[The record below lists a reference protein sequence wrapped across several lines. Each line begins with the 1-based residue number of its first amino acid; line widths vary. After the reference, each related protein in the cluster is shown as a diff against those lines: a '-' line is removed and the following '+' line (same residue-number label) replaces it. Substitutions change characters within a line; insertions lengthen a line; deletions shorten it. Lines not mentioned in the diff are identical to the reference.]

1 MLWHTSIEPRRTAL
15 CGEMSES
22 ISGRPVD
29 LHSNRPYL
37 DRWRD

>member
-15 CGEMSES
+15 CGEMSAP

-29 LHSNRPYL
+29 LHSDRPL
-37 DRWRD
+37 PG

>member
-15 CGEMSES
+15 CGEMGAPM
-22 ISGRPVD
+22 SGRPAD
-29 LHSNRPYL
+29 LRSNRLYL